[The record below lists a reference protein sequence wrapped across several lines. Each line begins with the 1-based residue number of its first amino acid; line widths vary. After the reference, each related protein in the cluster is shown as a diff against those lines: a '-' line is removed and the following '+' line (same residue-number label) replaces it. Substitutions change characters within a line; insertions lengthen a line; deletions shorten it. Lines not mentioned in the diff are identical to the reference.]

1 MLISCKQSHSI
12 WHLSHDK
19 EKNEIL
25 ITMFDVGK
33 SRIYYQFEGFIIISN
48 LPFVQL
54 NHRDETGHCTR
65 FHLACGTMWYVEQIS
80 NRHLRILLLIF
91 YSVEHYSWMN
101 GFYIRAR

>member
-25 ITMFDVGK
+25 ITMSDVGT

-48 LPFVQL
+48 WPFAQL
-54 NHRDETGHCTR
+54 NHMNGTGH
-65 FHLACGTMWYVEQIS
+65 
-80 NRHLRILLLIF
+80 
-91 YSVEHYSWMN
+91 
-101 GFYIRAR
+101 